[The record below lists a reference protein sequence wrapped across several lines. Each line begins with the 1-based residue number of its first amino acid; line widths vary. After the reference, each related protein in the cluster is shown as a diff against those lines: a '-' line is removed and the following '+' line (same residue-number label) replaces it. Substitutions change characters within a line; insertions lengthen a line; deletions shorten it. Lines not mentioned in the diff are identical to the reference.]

1 MNQNLK
7 LFATDMDGTFLRND
21 HSYNH
26 KKLAEV
32 IKKIQ
37 DRNLLFAA
45 SSGRSLLGLIE
56 VFSEYK
62 DQMAFVAENGGVV
75 AYKGEILCAKDLTV
89 AQTQE
94 LIDDLQEMPF
104 SPKNDYLISGL
115 KGAYYPEGI
124 SKEYLT
130 HAKLY
135 YPNCQLYH
143 RLDEI
148 DDKLLKVT
156 TNFPE
161 DHVRDCEQWITDRLS
176 FVRATTT
183 GFTSIDIVPNGI
195 SKASGLAHLLAHFN
209 WLPENLAVFGDQM
222 NDLEMFEY
230 AGSSFA
236 VSNAAPEI
244 LELADK
250 VILSNDEDAV
260 LVEIENIL
268 NEE

>member
-1 MNQNLK
+1 MTKNLK

-26 KKLAEV
+26 KKLAEL
-32 IKKIQ
+32 IKEIQ

-75 AYKGEILCAKDLTV
+75 AYKGEILFAKDLTV

-104 SPKNDYLISGL
+104 SPKNHYLISGL
-115 KGAYYPEGI
+115 KGAYYP
-124 SKEYLT
+124 Y
-130 HAKLY
+130 
-135 YPNCQLYH
+135 CQLYH

-183 GFTSIDIVPNGI
+183 GFTSIDI
-195 SKASGLAHLLAHFN
+195 
-209 WLPENLAVFGDQM
+209 
-222 NDLEMFEY
+222 
-230 AGSSFA
+230 
-236 VSNAAPEI
+236 EI
-244 LELADK
+244 GR
-250 VILSNDEDAV
+250 
-260 LVEIENIL
+260 
-268 NEE
+268 

>member
-75 AYKGEILCAKDLTV
+75 AYKGEILFAKDLTV

-124 SKEYLT
+124 SKE
-130 HAKLY
+130 
-135 YPNCQLYH
+135 
-143 RLDEI
+143 
-148 DDKLLKVT
+148 
-156 TNFPE
+156 
-161 DHVRDCEQWITDRLS
+161 
-176 FVRATTT
+176 
-183 GFTSIDIVPNGI
+183 
-195 SKASGLAHLLAHFN
+195 
-209 WLPENLAVFGDQM
+209 
-222 NDLEMFEY
+222 
-230 AGSSFA
+230 
-236 VSNAAPEI
+236 
-244 LELADK
+244 
-250 VILSNDEDAV
+250 
-260 LVEIENIL
+260 
-268 NEE
+268 